1 MACRFRWATS
11 ISQASASLRLSL
23 DAIDHARK
31 AGGTWRPLPSW
42 YNGPDGRGCRFET
55 TAPPLVFSP
64 LTSWGRGTFSC
75 RGRCRGLGRKG
86 LASIYAPCMTALM
99 QAERGRCNPKSNL
112 WLQGRCEK
120 RRSEDD
126 RKPSD
131 TPEGV
136 KSRNRATRTQRPTLF
151 YLRARNYRAERYGTR
166 YGAAAR
172 IQFHDLH
179 TSANT
184 YYIGRVF
191 RVMGV
196 AWQLKNGVSG
206 ILQQQVRAG
215 AAGPATR
222 CGTSSATARRG
233 PTS

>member
-1 MACRFRWATS
+1 MGNADGKSMGKSHRDTDAVRAIPICRKYSVPPSKADG
-11 ISQASASLRLSL
+11 LRRSGVWPL
-23 DAIDHARK
+23 RK
-31 AGGTWRPLPSW
+31 Q
-42 YNGPDGRGCRFET
+42 
-55 TAPPLVFSP
+55 
-64 LTSWGRGTFSC
+64 TF
-75 RGRCRGLGRKG
+75 
-86 LASIYAPCMTALM
+86 
-99 QAERGRCNPKSNL
+99 
-112 WLQGRCEK
+112 K

-126 RKPSD
+126 RKLSD

-222 CGTSSATARRG
+222 CGTSSATARTG